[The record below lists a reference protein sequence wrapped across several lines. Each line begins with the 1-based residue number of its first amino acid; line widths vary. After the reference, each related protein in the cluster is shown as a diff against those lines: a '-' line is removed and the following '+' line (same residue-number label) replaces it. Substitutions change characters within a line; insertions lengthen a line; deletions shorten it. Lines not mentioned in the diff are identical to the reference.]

1 MASLKPD
8 SSEPPPR
15 TILVVED
22 EVLIRL
28 SLSDYLR
35 ECGFTVLEAA
45 SGDEAIAVLRG
56 RGDDVD
62 LVFSDVQMPGETDG
76 FALARWVRGH
86 HPRIP
91 VMLTSGVAH
100 AVEKAA
106 DLCLEGPIV
115 KKPYDHATLLS
126 QILRLVERARQ
137 NS

>member
-1 MASLKPD
+1 MTSMQAA
-8 SSEPPPR
+8 SSEPPPH

-45 SGDEAIAVLRG
+45 SGDEAIEVLRG

-76 FALARWVRGH
+76 FTLARWVRSN
-86 HPRIP
+86 HPEIP
-91 VMLTSGVAH
+91 VILTSGVAH

-115 KKPYDHATLLS
+115 KKPYDHAALLS